1 MGLWFRRCAVASA
14 LSVLPAGAGGLS
26 VSGAFSVGFSGGAG
40 SFLLCRAVPVVFC
53 FRFGRSGV
61 SAVVFLCS
69 CRAVAARLLWV
80 WRGLRRRRGGCA
92 FGFGGAGVRL
102 AGSPLFWCA
111 GASLAL
117 SSCLFVAG
125 RWLLGWRCRRR

>member
-1 MGLWFRRCAVASA
+1 MGLSFSRVSVASA

-26 VSGAFSVGFSGGAG
+26 VAGAFSVRFSGG
-40 SFLLCRAVPVVFC
+40 SFLFGRAVPVVFC

-80 WRGLRRRRGGCA
+80 FRGLRRRRGGVA
-92 FGFGGAGVRL
+92 FGFGRSGVRL

-111 GASLAL
+111 GAVAAL

-125 RWLLGWRCRRR
+125 RWLWGWRRRR